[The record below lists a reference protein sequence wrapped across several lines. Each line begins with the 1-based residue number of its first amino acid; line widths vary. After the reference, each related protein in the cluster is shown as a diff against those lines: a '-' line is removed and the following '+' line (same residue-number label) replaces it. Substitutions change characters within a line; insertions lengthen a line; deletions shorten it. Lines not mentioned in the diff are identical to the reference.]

1 MTTVPGK
8 SSTSLAEATPIHR
21 LSPPPE
27 GAGVPANLVLEIIL
41 VTLRR
46 HFKWTI
52 PSAIAMAMLG
62 VGYLWWSSEPHYRAS
77 HWVEVSQHRVL
88 SPDATARPTNLV
100 SSETP
105 IILSEIIVNP
115 VLAKPEIQS
124 LPSFEDAAGRARY
137 LREKLELKAG
147 GTRGRLIITF
157 NDTDPASA
165 SIVSN
170 AVADEYMEYRR
181 EYEQRQSDMVLRS
194 LRPELKKWED
204 LVKERKENVENLTL
218 AAISAGDIAEIQTEA
233 RSSFIADQ
241 GRFSFI
247 ADLRKRINDL
257 MLEQVGLEAK
267 IKRVN
272 ADWPANRSEIESAVE
287 QDPEVQDLKSLID
300 AYRGVIRGIKVEGM
314 ESFKRKELATL
325 QQQIL
330 DATDDLGIAEEAA
343 GKNLL
348 DQWASNVT
356 QGLERELYISKFEL
370 EMLQSVFDEEKER
383 FLKAGD
389 QALKLRFAEDDL
401 ASAKGLLDGL
411 RARSTAIEMESRY
424 AAPVISL
431 RRATQPEHPVDPV
444 YATKEN
450 AMLLLGLACLPLGL
464 AVGLEFKLNRFTNVK
479 AIADRVQLNVL
490 GEIAAISDLVEKE
503 ATKETADGKR
513 YRRYTYAGDIH
524 RQSVDNLRIRLTLG
538 DELKLGKV
546 TSIISSFEGEA
557 KTTLSKDIAH
567 CLSESQTHK
576 TLLIDMDLR
585 CPDQHRIWGL
595 KNNKGVCET
604 LRGDIPFGKAVR
616 EVGESFHVMPA
627 GKNQQMH
634 LSAVISKRVEELFE
648 WARTQYD
655 YIIVDTAPLNYASE
669 SLVIAKHCDTA
680 VLSLLRDVS
689 RLEPTQNTVK
699 NLQSV
704 GVPLIGCVLSGITP
718 LQYQYRYGNY
728 YYYRGTYYSKHSQET
743 GE

>member
-1 MTTVPGK
+1 MTSIPGK
-8 SSTSLAEATPIHR
+8 SSTSLAEAAPIHR
-21 LSPPPE
+21 LGTPQES
-27 GAGVPANLVLEIIL
+27 AGIPANLVLEIIL

-88 SPDATARPTNLV
+88 SPGATARPTNLV

-105 IILSEIIVNP
+105 IILSEIIVDP
-115 VLAKPEIQS
+115 VLARPEIQS
-124 LPSFEDAAGRARY
+124 LPSFKDAAGRARY
-137 LREKLELKAG
+137 LREKLELKGG
-147 GTRGRLIITF
+147 GTPGRLSIAF

-165 SIVSN
+165 SIVCN

-181 EYEQRQSDMVLRS
+181 EYEQKQADMILRS

-218 AAISAGDIAEIQTEA
+218 AAISAGEIAESQTE
-233 RSSFIADQ
+233 

-272 ADWPANRSEIESAVE
+272 SDWPANRSEIESAVQ
-287 QDPEVQDLKSLID
+287 QDPEVQDLKALID
-300 AYRGVIRGIKVEGM
+300 AYRGVIRGIKVNGM
-314 ESFKRKELATL
+314 ESVKREELATL

-330 DATDDLGIAEEAA
+330 HATDDLGTAEEAA

-370 EMLQSVFDEEKER
+370 EMLQSVFEEEKER

-401 ASAKGLLDGL
+401 ASAQGLLDGL
-411 RARSTAIEMESRY
+411 RQRSTTIEMESRY

-444 YATKEN
+444 YATKKN

-490 GEIAAISDLVEKE
+490 GEIAAISDLVEEE
-503 ATKETADGKR
+503 ATKETADAKR
-513 YRRYTYAGDIH
+513 YRSYTYAGDIH

-546 TSIISSFEGEA
+546 TSILSSFEGEA

-567 CLSESQTHK
+567 CLSESHAHK

-585 CPDQHRIWGL
+585 CPDQHRLWGL
-595 KNNKGVCET
+595 KNTNGVCEM

-704 GVPLIGCVLSGITP
+704 GVPLLGCVLSGITP

-728 YYYRGTYYSKHSQET
+728 YYYRGTYYSKHSQEN